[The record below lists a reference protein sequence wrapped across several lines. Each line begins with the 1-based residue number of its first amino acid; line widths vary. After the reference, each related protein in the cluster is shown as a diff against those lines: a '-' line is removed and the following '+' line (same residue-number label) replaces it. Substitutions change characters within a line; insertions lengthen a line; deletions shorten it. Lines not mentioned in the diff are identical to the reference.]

1 MIGELTLKG
10 VTSLVELP
18 VTFNHML
25 QDNKDVIQAHS
36 HGFELLRSQY
46 NMTSYKH
53 LINNS
58 VITKINV
65 TFEKDDK

>member
-1 MIGELTLKG
+1 
-10 VTSLVELP
+10 
-18 VTFNHML
+18 ML
-25 QDNKDVIQAHS
+25 QNNKDVIRHS